1 MIIIGLLF
9 LVVIGPSKLPGM
21 ARDFGRSAGDAR
33 RHVDEFKAELTSTEN
48 GCSSESQLDDR
59 TGQRP
64 ELALSEA

>member
-1 MIIIGLLF
+1 MIIIGPLF
-9 LVVIGPSKLPGM
+9 LEVIGPGKLPGM
-21 ARDFGRSAGDAR
+21 ARDFGRSVGRR